1 MVDDAARRALHR
13 RTQIN
18 QLLSRFFDELQSSLT
33 GHEEIFERALRQ
45 AQAAARLTW
54 AETRNRTTLQK
65 PTTARHKAER
75 ASGPIPKF
83 ACARSD
89 ANFGIQDHS

>member
-45 AQAAARLTW
+45 AQAAARLT
-54 AETRNRTTLQK
+54 
-65 PTTARHKAER
+65 
-75 ASGPIPKF
+75 
-83 ACARSD
+83 
-89 ANFGIQDHS
+89 